1 MLNIPEKNPRI
12 FFIIEYTLKYAIS
25 LHSPRTGAQIIKM
38 VFQKFSEGLL
48 ELCYFSQSIT
58 DC

>member
-38 VFQKFSEGLL
+38 VFQKFSGGLL
-48 ELCYFSQSIT
+48 ELCYFK
-58 DC
+58 